1 MSQFNAFMAGEL
13 IAGDVADGISEW
25 IGVHVPL
32 AVDEDGDG
40 VEDAFDGFPT
50 DPSKWAD
57 TDRDGIDDSV
67 DDDIDGDG
75 LSNAEEAERGTFPY
89 KADSD
94 GDGIDDPSELKAGTN
109 PVDPKSL

>member
-1 MSQFNAFMAGEL
+1 M
-13 IAGDVADGISEW
+13 
-25 IGVHVPL
+25 
-32 AVDEDGDG
+32 
-40 VEDAFDGFPT
+40 
-50 DPSKWAD
+50 
-57 TDRDGIDDSV
+57 IDDSG